1 MWGAA
6 YTVGQQ
12 APAGNSGAMH
22 RHSGLKVSVV
32 YRVPDGLELFE
43 RATLIAEPFKGL
55 DEALMNRYV
64 LRFPEYAM
72 CLQGTVELITLLAN
86 ASDNHN
92 SPQQGTRGL
101 AGRYRG

>member
-32 YRVPDGLELFE
+32 YRVPDGLNDLELFE
-43 RATLIAEPFKGL
+43 RATLIAEPFEGL
-55 DEALMNRYV
+55 DEALMNRDCRAIRKRSR
-64 LRFPEYAM
+64 L
-72 CLQGTVELITLLAN
+72 N
-86 ASDNHN
+86 
-92 SPQQGTRGL
+92 
-101 AGRYRG
+101 